1 MKKPAPKV
9 GQIVKFDYLWRDE
22 QMQGRTEGA
31 KERPCAV
38 VVALRLDE
46 NGDTSVLLAPI
57 THAQPKPAQINLELP
72 DRTRS
77 LTGLDGARSWLV
89 LSEVNLVKWSD
100 AGLVPARKG
109 QWLYGTL
116 PRGMAMKA
124 IALVKEGLLKRRAQ
138 IVDRQTGP

>member
-1 MKKPAPKV
+1 
-9 GQIVKFDYLWRDE
+9 
-22 QMQGRTEGA
+22 
-31 KERPCAV
+31 
-38 VVALRLDE
+38 
-46 NGDTSVLLAPI
+46 
-57 THAQPKPAQINLELP
+57 
-72 DRTRS
+72 
-77 LTGLDGARSWLV
+77 